1 MVPVGIL
8 KCISAERNHVE
19 TGQLFLVQKLP
30 DNWMSSTP
38 VFTFNTAQ
46 DILPSIC
53 RGHILTPSP
62 VGSLHVWY
70 YWTLCFS
77 YMYCNGLYRRWTW
90 QIYKYPRDKPL
101 SLTVREFLDRVKVSV
116 RGTILSRTPCL
127 PMHHLLLILITW
139 FRVFWNVWG
148 RITWL
153 PASMILHCVLSHSTT
168 VLNFG
173 SLNGT
178 WS

>member
-53 RGHILTPSP
+53 RGHILTPP
-62 VGSLHVWY
+62 PQWVACMFD
-70 YWTLCFS
+70 TIELCVFLI
-77 YMYCNGLYRRWTW
+77 C
-90 QIYKYPRDKPL
+90 
-101 SLTVREFLDRVKVSV
+101 TVMAYTDGELGRS
-116 RGTILSRTPCL
+116 TSTPETNL
-127 PMHHLLLILITW
+127 
-139 FRVFWNVWG
+139 
-148 RITWL
+148 
-153 PASMILHCVLSHSTT
+153 
-168 VLNFG
+168 
-173 SLNGT
+173 
-178 WS
+178 

>member
-1 MVPVGIL
+1 MNTWKLSLIQSP
-8 KCISAERNHVE
+8 SNNFY
-19 TGQLFLVQKLP
+19 QLIR
-30 DNWMSSTP
+30 STP
-38 VFTFNTAQ
+38 SWYAQLIGASDWNGKGNLRCLLEYLSASQQRGTTLRQASSSLCRSFLTTGCPVPQSSPSIQ

-53 RGHILTPSP
+53 RGHILTPPP

-127 PMHHLLLILITW
+127 PMH
-139 FRVFWNVWG
+139 
-148 RITWL
+148 
-153 PASMILHCVLSHSTT
+153 
-168 VLNFG
+168 
-173 SLNGT
+173 
-178 WS
+178 